1 MEELDLQDLEVLP
14 ELVVVEKVVVE
25 HVTHVNLLLELL
37 TLVVEVEVELVQ
49 ILLPTFLV
57 QLMEK
62 QEDQELLLLEHLV
75 M

>member
-25 HVTHVNLLLELL
+25 HVTHVNQPQEQL
-37 TLVVEVEVELVQ
+37 TLVVEGEVELVQ

>member
-25 HVTHVNLLLELL
+25 HVTHVNQPQEQL